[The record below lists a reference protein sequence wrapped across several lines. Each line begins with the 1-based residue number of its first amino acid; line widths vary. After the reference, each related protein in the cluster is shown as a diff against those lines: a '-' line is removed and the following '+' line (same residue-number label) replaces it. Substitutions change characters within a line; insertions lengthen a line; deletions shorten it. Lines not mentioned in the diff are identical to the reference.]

1 MFLKRLLPAQPPVK
15 NASVR
20 LVGILFLHVL
30 YLIGHFEVA
39 YETGLVLWQIAPRFR
54 DAIGQS
60 GKYLF

>member
-1 MFLKRLLPAQPPVK
+1 MCLKRLLPVQPPVK

-30 YLIGHFEVA
+30 YLISHSEVA
-39 YETGLVLWQIAPRFR
+39 YETGLVLRQIAPRFR

-60 GKYLF
+60 GKYLL

>member
-39 YETGLVLWQIAPRFR
+39 YETGLVL
-54 DAIGQS
+54 
-60 GKYLF
+60 